1 MQLTVTGQQIDV
13 GESLRTHAEAMLAGM
28 VDKYFGHAIEASV
41 VFSRESRAMIRSD
54 ISVHVHRGL
63 VLRGH
68 AVAAEAYAAFDAAS
82 ERLAKRLRRHKR
94 RIRED
99 HHTHRSRQDVVL
111 TAAQQYVLSGEMD
124 EAAEETVHDAPT
136 VIAEMK
142 TDIESLTVSQAVA
155 RLDLG
160 DLPALLFRNSG
171 HGGLNMIYRRP
182 DGNIGWVDPDDSRN

>member
-1 MQLTVTGQQIDV
+1 MQITVAGQQLDV
-13 GESLRTHAEAMLAGM
+13 GESLRTHAEATLAGV
-28 VDKYFGHAIEASV
+28 VDKYFGRAIEASV
-41 VFSRESRAMIRSD
+41 VFSRESRVMIRAD
-54 ISVHVHRGL
+54 ISIHVHRGL
-63 VLRGH
+63 TLRGH

-82 ERLAKRLRRHKR
+82 ERLATRLRRHKR

-99 HHTHRSRQDVVL
+99 HHTHPSRNDAVII
-111 TAAQQYVLSGEMD
+111 AAQQYVLSGEMED
-124 EAAEETVHDAPT
+124 AAEATHDAPA

-142 TDIESLTVSQAVA
+142 AQIESLTVSQAVA

-182 DGNIGWVDPDDSRN
+182 DGNIGWVDPGHIRN

>member
-1 MQLTVTGQQIDV
+1 MQITVAGQQLDV
-13 GESLRTHAEAMLAGM
+13 GESLRTHAEATLAGV
-28 VDKYFGHAIEASV
+28 VDKYFGRAIEASV
-41 VFSRESRAMIRSD
+41 VFSRESRVMIRAD

-63 VLRGH
+63 TLRGH
-68 AVAAEAYAAFDAAS
+68 AEAAEAYAAFDAAS
-82 ERLAKRLRRHKR
+82 ERLATRLRRHKR

-99 HHTHRSRQDVVL
+99 HHAHPSRNDAVI
-111 TAAQQYVLSGEMD
+111 TAAQQYVLSGEMED
-124 EAAEETVHDAPT
+124 AVEDAPDAPA

-142 TDIESLTVSQAVA
+142 TQIESLTVSQAVA

-182 DGNIGWVDPDDSRN
+182 DGNIGWVDPGHIRN

>member
-1 MQLTVTGQQIDV
+1 MQIAVSGQQLDV
-13 GESLRTHAEAMLAGM
+13 GESLRTHAEATLAGL
-28 VDKYFGHAIEASV
+28 VDKYFGRAIDASV
-41 VFSRESRAMIRSD
+41 VFSRESRVMIRAD
-54 ISVHVHRGL
+54 ISIHVHRGL
-63 VLRGH
+63 TLRGQ

-94 RIRED
+94 RLRED
-99 HHTHRSRQDVVL
+99 RHSLPLRAKSTIIDAR
-111 TAAQQYVLSGEMD
+111 QYVLSGE
-124 EAAEETVHDAPT
+124 AEEPVEETSDAPP

-142 TDIESLTVSQAVA
+142 AEIESLTVSQAVA

-182 DGNIGWVDPDDSRN
+182 DGNIGWVDPGHPRN